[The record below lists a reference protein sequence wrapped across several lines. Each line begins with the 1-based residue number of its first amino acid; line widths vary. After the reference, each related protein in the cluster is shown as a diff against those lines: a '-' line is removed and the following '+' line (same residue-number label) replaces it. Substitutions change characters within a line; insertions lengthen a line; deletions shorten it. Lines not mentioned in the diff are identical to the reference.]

1 MNGPSVVLTG
11 FMATGKTTVGRAL
24 ADLLGY
30 RFVDTDAVITE
41 RHGPIPAIFAQQ
53 GEDAF
58 RRIERE
64 VAAELAGH
72 PDLVVATGGRL
83 MLDPANVA
91 TLGAP
96 PAVVVC
102 LQASA
107 EAIVARLRADAT
119 GVEDRPLLA
128 GDDPERRVRDL
139 LTERAAG
146 YGRFPPVPT
155 EGRTPGE
162 IAEEIAAL
170 VIVDASPAPAPAR
183 AAD

>member
-1 MNGPSVVLTG
+1 MIGPSVVLTG

-24 ADLLGY
+24 AGRLGY
-30 RFVDTDAVITE
+30 RFVDTDAVIEE
-41 RHGPIPAIFAQQ
+41 RHGPIPAIFARQ

-64 VAAELAGH
+64 VASELAGQ
-72 PDLVVATGGRL
+72 PGLVVATGGRL

-96 PAVVVC
+96 PAIVVC

-119 GVEDRPLLA
+119 GVEDRPMLA

-139 LTERAAG
+139 LAERAAG
-146 YGRFPPVPT
+146 YGRFPQVPT
-155 EGRTPGE
+155 EGRTP
-162 IAEEIAAL
+162 AEIAAE
-170 VIVDASPAPAPAR
+170 IAARITAGASSAPT
-183 AAD
+183 AD

>member
-1 MNGPSVVLTG
+1 MIGPSVVLTG

-24 ADLLGY
+24 AERLGY

-41 RHGPIPAIFAQQ
+41 RHGPIPRIFADQ
-53 GEDAF
+53 GEAAF

-64 VAAELAGH
+64 VAAELAGQ
-72 PDLVVATGGRL
+72 PGLVVATGGRL
-83 MLDPANVA
+83 MLDAANVA
-91 TLGAP
+91 TLGAA

-102 LQASA
+102 LQAGA

-119 GVEDRPLLA
+119 GVEDRPMLA

-139 LTERAAG
+139 LAERAEG
-146 YGRFPPVPT
+146 YGRFPPIST

-162 IAEEIAAL
+162 IADEIAAL
-170 VIVDASPAPAPAR
+170 VTVDASS
-183 AAD
+183 AASTSDLR

>member
-1 MNGPSVVLTG
+1 MDGSTSVVLTG

-24 ADLLGY
+24 AERLGY
-30 RFVDTDAVITE
+30 RFVDTDAVIVE
-41 RHGPIPAIFAQQ
+41 RHGPIPRIFAEQ
-53 GEDAF
+53 GEEAF

-64 VAAELAGH
+64 VAAELAGQ
-72 PDLVVATGGRL
+72 PGLVVATGGRL
-83 MLDPANVA
+83 MLDPANIA

-119 GVEDRPLLA
+119 GVEDRPMLA

-139 LTERAAG
+139 LAERAQG
-146 YGRFPPVPT
+146 YGRFPPVAT
-155 EGRTPGE
+155 EGRTP
-162 IAEEIAAL
+162 AEIAAEIATL
-170 VIVDASPAPAPAR
+170 VVPV